1 MGLKR
6 CCRGGIGLN
15 KVGLDGNIFNR
26 NYNRLGYLASHSWF
40 KILCDTKSNSSLILN
55 FTLNQHGKLTV
66 L

>member
-26 NYNRLGYLASHSWF
+26 NYNGGEGNGGF
-40 KILCDTKSNSSLILN
+40 ETIL
-55 FTLNQHGKLTV
+55 
-66 L
+66 